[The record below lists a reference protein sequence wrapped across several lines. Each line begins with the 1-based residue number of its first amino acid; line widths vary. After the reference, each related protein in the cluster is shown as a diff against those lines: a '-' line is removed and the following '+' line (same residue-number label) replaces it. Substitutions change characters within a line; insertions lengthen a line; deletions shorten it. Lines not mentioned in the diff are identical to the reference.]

1 MLKVHAYNNHAS
13 NSYVVDGYE
22 VDDTNHTYK
31 SQSITIYPNNDWEIG
46 SCNVLDIIKFVNWAK
61 ATQFGPW
68 GTSIAAAD
76 PIEIYTSGEGHSNPG
91 FPE

>member
-1 MLKVHAYNNHAS
+1 
-13 NSYVVDGYE
+13 VVDGYE
-22 VDDTNHTYK
+22 ADNTNHTYK
-31 SQSITIYPNNDWEIG
+31 SQSITIHPYNNCEIG

-68 GTSIAAAD
+68 STSIVAAD
-76 PIEIYTSGEGHSNPG
+76 PIEILVTDEGGHQAPD